1 MKWPRCHR
9 MRLRLSEAAPPDADA
24 GPKVDRRIWGFAANI
39 TPLHSHAAR
48 SRDFVAGLA
57 EKPPQSA
64 GAKTISLGAH
74 LLKSGRFD
82 PAAVTGC
89 ACRRSRFRPSQMDF
103 GKSGR
108 AIQSVHR
115 LRPSFRNRCR
125 LCGPVVTAAVTL
137 SPASGSAFGPCK
149 MELAD
154 DLWRPSARSMLVL
167 FSTSVGL
174 IVDSGAPEAS
184 LDKSIGFVI
193 GINGTY
199 RRCHR
204 CRCRPMSAPEIGFP
218 ISAAMSAESIVLAG
232 ARRTQ
237 GRHLCSLFLH
247 FDC

>member
-1 MKWPRCHR
+1 MQ
-9 MRLRLSEAAPPDADA
+9 MR
-24 GPKVDRRIWGFAANI
+24 DRRWTAESGGFTANI
-39 TPLHSHAAR
+39 THSIPMPPDPVH
-48 SRDFVAGLA
+48 FVAGLT
-57 EKPPQSA
+57 EKPLQSA

-82 PAAVTGC
+82 PTAVTGC

-154 DLWRPSARSMLVL
+154 NLWRPSARSMLVL
-167 FSTSVGL
+167 
-174 IVDSGAPEAS
+174 
-184 LDKSIGFVI
+184 
-193 GINGTY
+193 
-199 RRCHR
+199 
-204 CRCRPMSAPEIGFP
+204 
-218 ISAAMSAESIVLAG
+218 
-232 ARRTQ
+232 
-237 GRHLCSLFLH
+237 
-247 FDC
+247 